1 MKRSHH
7 VRVRDERSP
16 SPRSLGWPPISIGR
30 GRILLTLN
38 QSRSVV
44 VVPFLTFTV
53 WVCAVEST
61 ILLAEKVFM
70 GSVSLLEKIL
80 RRRSGRIYP
89 CAPLVEDEE
98 LGTAAYPMVIVQ
110 IPMYNEKEV
119 YHLSI
124 GAACSLQWPAD
135 RLVVQVLDDSTA
147 FFSSGVLQD
156 LVQKCQK
163 WLAKGVDLTYETR
176 GDRRGYKAG
185 ALEGMKLSYFK
196 ECDYVAIFD
205 ADFQPE
211 SDFLIRT
218 VPLFALVQ
226 ARWKFV
232 KANECLMTRMQEMS
246 MDYHFK
252 VEQESGSS
260 AYAFFGFNG
269 TAGVWR
275 THAINEA
282 GGWKDRTTVEDM
294 DLAIRATL
302 LGWKFIYLGDVKV
315 PIPSTFKAYRN
326 QQHRW
331 SCEPE
336 TLVWKIAMEIV
347 NNKFLTQYIVILQ
360 KVSLWRK
367 FYLMY
372 NFFLVRRII
381 FHLVTFCYSSIV
393 IPTLPFFPE
402 VQIPFWSIGYIPIMI
417 TLLNCVGTPRSI
429 HLVVLSFLFEN
440 VMSLHPSKVVIIGLL
455 EVGRV
460 NEWVVTKKLGPNP
473 NMSQTGGCK
482 FSWNAIAKY
491 FTRFHLLELG
501 VGIYLVVCTS
511 YNYAHHKNYYFI
523 FIYLQSL
530 AFIIVGVGY
539 VGIFIPNSK

>member
-1 MKRSHH
+1 MATHLHRPGENLADLKPVEICSRPPVPDVYRLG
-7 VRVRDERSP
+7 VRRRVDDPAGGEG
-16 SPRSLGWPPISIGR
+16 LH
-30 GRILLTLN
+30 
-38 QSRSVV
+38 
-44 VVPFLTFTV
+44 
-53 WVCAVEST
+53 
-61 ILLAEKVFM
+61 

-89 CAPLVEDEE
+89 CAPLVEYEE

-110 IPMYNEKEV
+110 IPMYNEKEHERV

-135 RLVVQVLDDSTA
+135 RLVVQVLDDSTEP
-147 FFSSGVLQD
+147 LI
-156 LVQKCQK
+156 KKECQK
-163 WLAKGVDLTYETR
+163 WLAKGVDLRYETR

-185 ALEGMKLSYFK
+185 ALEGMKLSYFN

-205 ADFQPE
+205 ADFQHE

-218 VPLFALVQ
+218 VPFFTT
-226 ARWKFV
+226 RI

-275 THAINEA
+275 THAINEG
-282 GGWKDRTTVEDM
+282 GGWKNKTIIEDM

-302 LGWKFIYLGDVKV
+302 LGWKFIYLGDVK
-315 PIPSTFKAYRN
+315 AYRN

-331 SCEPE
+331 SCGPE
-336 TLVWKIAMEIV
+336 TLVQKIAMEIV
-347 NNKFLTQYIVILQ
+347 NNKYCNPNITILPISPNSILVNRLHPIV
-360 KVSLWRK
+360 
-367 FYLMY
+367 
-372 NFFLVRRII
+372 
-381 FHLVTFCYSSIV
+381 
-393 IPTLPFFPE
+393 
-402 VQIPFWSIGYIPIMI
+402 I

-429 HLVVLSFLFEN
+429 HLVVLLALFEN
-440 VMSLHPSKVVIIGLL
+440 VMSLHCSKVVIIGLL

-473 NMSQTGGCK
+473 NMSQNGGCK
-482 FSWNAIAKY
+482 
-491 FTRFHLLELG
+491 FHLLELG
-501 VGIYLVVCTS
+501 VGIYLVVCAS